1 MKTPNFLYGFLILF
15 LFSCGY
21 SHESTL
27 NISDNSNVETDTKSI
42 LYQGKIPCTDCE
54 GIDLEISFEAQ
65 SDSSG
70 TFQLKQTFLGT
81 RDGNQSFQDSGL
93 YSIRMELQEDA
104 NALVYIVKP
113 GQPEESRYFEKLGDT
128 ALRSLGNYGER
139 IDSELNYMLRRKY

>member
-1 MKTPNFLYGFLILF
+1 MNINFSPIIAISILF
-15 LFSCGY
+15 ASCGI
-21 SHESTL
+21 SEDTKISFVDSTL
-27 NISDNSNVETDTKSI
+27 TNEPKKQAF
-42 LYQGKIPCTDCE
+42 QGRLPCTDCE

-93 YSIRMELQEDA
+93 YSIRMGLQEDA

-139 IDSELNYMLRRKY
+139 IDSKLNYMLRRKY